1 MKKQF
6 ALSCSCLIFL
16 ILASCDW
23 MIDVDVKNESSN
35 DIVVLIKENKAN
47 RTRQVQFRMDPKIFN
62 KLKSTIVYDE
72 ELRSMADLFNEAAK
86 KYLKEKGVK
95 ING

>member
-1 MKKQF
+1 
-6 ALSCSCLIFL
+6 
-16 ILASCDW
+16 
-23 MIDVDVKNESSN
+23 MIKA
-35 DIVVLIKENKAN
+35 NKAN

-72 ELRSMADLFNEAAK
+72 ELHSMADLFNDAAK